1 MATFEAQVEAQTSIA
16 ITGSSTPTQDE
27 LSQFLKDGVI
37 DVTARTLKSNPQDFQ
52 DFIRST
58 GEQTSNGK
66 DINGAQVISVIR
78 EGNANN
84 KWKNCKQVGVDKIY
98 AVLDSSSIHLATNE
112 NPSFIITENG
122 KINVY
127 PVPDS
132 SGNNSFNIYY
142 INNVPVDKAEQALV
156 YSHSDI
162 GFFGDDKVYLVVTYA
177 SIKTIE
183 AKISS
188 YTIDDEDIEL
198 VQSLQ
203 VTLATLKDSY
213 EKAFIRG

>member
-27 LSQFLKDGVI
+27 LSQFLKDGVL
-37 DVTARTLKSNPQDFQ
+37 DVTARTLKSNPSDFQ
-52 DFIRST
+52 DFIKVSA
-58 GEQTSNGK
+58 EQTSNGL
-66 DINGAQVISVIR
+66 DVNGAQIIKVLR
-78 EGNANN
+78 EDGTDGQ
-84 KWKNCKQVGVDKIY
+84 WRNCKQVGIEMEFASRDTG
-98 AVLDSSSIHLATNE
+98 SIHLATTN
-112 NPSFIITENG
+112 NPVFMIQSNG
-122 KINVY
+122 TVHIQ
-127 PVPDS
+127 PAAT
-132 SGNNSFNIYY
+132 SGGANSYKVYY

-162 GFFGDDKVYLVVTYA
+162 GFFADDKVYLVVIYA
-177 SIKTIE
+177 SIKTTE
-183 AKISS
+183 AKLSS

-213 EKAFIRG
+213 EKAFIV